1 MNALKNF
8 AKKGGDF
15 WKEQIFKSLFLKNLV
30 EDVFFCDQN
39 FLIFSNV
46 FFDFINELTFYT

>member
-30 EDVFFCDQN
+30 EDVFFCD
-39 FLIFSNV
+39 
-46 FFDFINELTFYT
+46 